1 MNIAEILKDKP
12 KGTKLYS
19 IPWGECT
26 LEEVDTFLPLLPII
40 VRNCIDDLQKRY
52 TKKGTY
58 YPSLNECLLFPS
70 KDMRD
75 WRKFVWKKGDV
86 LVNLSGNIECVFK
99 EYIDDTYKT
108 FTGVHCFNSN
118 PDDNEYIPETMFSTN
133 AFKLQDPKLIPCYIN
148 TIEERFN
155 GKLNLE
161 TLEIENAQPEFKDG
175 DILYATDWI
184 SGYIYINKGSYLVNT
199 CYCYKLTG
207 GYLHICNL
215 ENHYDCTLP
224 SISIK
229 EKETRF
235 ATESEKQQLFEALA
249 KKGKAWDAEKKQIID
264 LKPKHEFNPTTGEFP
279 MKTVRTTAGNSEPND
294 TNKPIEPEYSFKP
307 FDKVL
312 VRDSD
317 YDKWSCDFFSYMEE
331 GQAICAD
338 TYWLQCLPYNEETAK
353 LIGTTKSLEDI
364 R

>member
-1 MNIAEILKDKP
+1 MNIAEILKDEP

-19 IPWGECT
+19 IPWGKCT
-26 LEEVDTFLPLLPII
+26 LEEVDTSLPLLPIT
-40 VRNCIDDLQKRY
+40 VRNCLDDLQKRY

-58 YPSLNECLLFPS
+58 HPSLDECLLFPS

-133 AFKLQDPKLIPCYIN
+133 AFKLQDLKLIPCYIN

-161 TLEIENAQPEFKDG
+161 TLEIENAQLEFKDG
-175 DILYATDWI
+175 DIIYAEGNMGYPSAIFIYYAEYKAISYACLYLDEQ
-184 SGYIYINKGSYLVNT
+184 KT
-199 CYCYKLTG
+199 CNFKCYTYVGNMRLR
-207 GYLHICNL
+207 L
-215 ENHYDCTLP
+215 
-224 SISIK
+224 
-229 EKETRF
+229 
-235 ATESEKQQLFEALA
+235 ATEEEKQQLFEALA

-279 MKTVRTTAGNSEPND
+279 IKTVRTTAGNSEPND

-317 YDKWSCDFFSYMEE
+317 DEKWSCDFFCYMED
-331 GQAICAD
+331 GQAICTG

>member
-1 MNIAEILKDKP
+1 MI
-12 KGTKLYS
+12 
-19 IPWGECT
+19 
-26 LEEVDTFLPLLPII
+26 
-40 VRNCIDDLQKRY
+40 
-52 TKKGTY
+52 
-58 YPSLNECLLFPS
+58 FPS
-70 KDMRD
+70 KEMRD
-75 WRKFVWKKGDV
+75 WNKFAWKKGDV

-108 FTGVHCFNSN
+108 FTGVHCFNSD

-133 AFKLQDPKLIPCYIN
+133 AFKLQDLKLIPCYIN
-148 TIEERFN
+148 TIEERFK

-161 TLEIENAQPEFKDG
+161 TLEIEPAQPEFKDG
-175 DILYATDWI
+175 DIAFADYGNRQNVFIVSDKTVLLE
-184 SGYIYINKGSYLVNT
+184 GYSSFIVLDLRGLTLSMGCKMNF
-199 CYCYKLTG
+199 YKKDLCK
-207 GYLHICNL
+207 LRL
-215 ENHYDCTLP
+215 
-224 SISIK
+224 
-229 EKETRF
+229 
-235 ATESEKQQLFEALA
+235 ATEEEKQQLFEALA

-264 LKPKHEFNPTTGEFP
+264 LKPKHEFKPTTGEFLI
-279 MKTVRTTAGNSEPND
+279 KTVRTMVGNSEPND